1 MDILLPQVRE
11 EIVNRVGKFTIE
23 TAKFC
28 DRNLQSV
35 VGRNCY
41 LYETQVSIKVY
52 THTSNYHKQHRKN
65 RLCSYIFEI
74 LHGLTKRCL
83 TFSCVVFN

>member
-1 MDILLPQVRE
+1 MDILLPQVSE

-28 DRNLQSV
+28 DKNLQSV

-41 LYETQVSIKVY
+41 LYKTQ
-52 THTSNYHKQHRKN
+52 
-65 RLCSYIFEI
+65 
-74 LHGLTKRCL
+74 G
-83 TFSCVVFN
+83 FN